1 MATKA
6 DVRQAIAGERSE
18 LATLLGGLPPDL
30 WGAPTLCAG
39 WRPREVVAHMTMP
52 FRLSRREFAAG
63 MLAARG
69 ISTGWPTGM
78 LAVTRQPCQR
88 SNS

>member
-1 MATKA
+1 MTTNA

-30 WGAPTLCAG
+30 WDAPTLCAG

-52 FRLSRREFAAG
+52 FRLSRRQFAAG

-69 ISTGWPTGM
+69 NFNRMATGM
-78 LAVTRQPCQR
+78 LAATRQPCQR